1 MKDEISS
8 FVVEQTSYEEV
19 KAIVADWI
27 DYYKN
32 DRYQWDFRTLSPSEF
47 YQYLMSGIYPLQER
61 ARYSNGY
68 IDSMED
74 GPIES

>member
-27 DYYKN
+27 DYYNN
-32 DRYQWDFRTLSPSEF
+32 DRYQWDLRTLSPSEF
-47 YQYLMSGIYPLQER
+47 YQYLM
-61 ARYSNGY
+61 
-68 IDSMED
+68 
-74 GPIES
+74 